1 MAGQAKAK
9 VVTDEKFYIDKSAGL
24 EQALRDYPCVYLE
37 GAAASGKTTA
47 IQMAC
52 RKQENLSVLAVSAG
66 WDKLETYAGRIA
78 RFRKTNAGTGVER
91 WIIVED
97 FPGTLTDAE
106 KEFFSHLISQ
116 LGSGEWLILEGREEL
131 PDAFLDFL

>member
-66 WDKLETYAGRIA
+66 WDKLETYAVVTASGAQPRA
-78 RFRKTNAGTGVER
+78 VEMASAPKPTWDR
-91 WIIVED
+91 PSPIIE
-97 FPGTLTDAE
+97 
-106 KEFFSHLISQ
+106 
-116 LGSGEWLILEGREEL
+116 
-131 PDAFLDFL
+131 